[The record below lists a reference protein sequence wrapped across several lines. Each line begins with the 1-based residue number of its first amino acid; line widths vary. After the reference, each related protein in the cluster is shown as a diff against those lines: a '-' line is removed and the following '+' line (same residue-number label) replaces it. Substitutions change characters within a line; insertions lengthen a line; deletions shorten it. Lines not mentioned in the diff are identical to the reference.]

1 MKVTVQSPVAEDP
14 AQQNG
19 RWKIDLVGLSA
30 SLTEDDI
37 ASVFPSFE
45 KPCQIAIGDLSYE
58 IDPEMDST
66 LVKSMLYEKGE
77 LEKWNVFDSSTA
89 KRIKAQAT
97 FVEECHAQ
105 VAASSL
111 DGTELPFNH
120 NGKLFVQLI
129 TSVKFKVSARV
140 YDAVKKT
147 INAHKPEWDR
157 QFIRYSALPERG
169 FNRILKIEGEDRQ
182 LVAQAKRAL
191 EKVISGTVLTMDGKN
206 IWYSNLKIGKNAYR
220 KLQKIERDLEV
231 VIIRDIRASNFRAFG
246 PEDRLAQA
254 AEALKQLIDE
264 LKASDHPIKNRTTVS
279 LRAVGKKFALECE
292 RLEEREE
299 PEEPAEVEGRQEGN
313 DSTDS
318 ELTDPPTDHLN
329 GSG

>member
-1 MKVTVQSPVAEDP
+1 MKATVQSPVAEHP

-58 IDPEMDST
+58 MDLEMDST

-191 EKVISGTVLTMDGKN
+191 EKVITGTVLTMDGKN

-264 LKASDHPIKNRTTVS
+264 LKASDHAIKKSIN
-279 LRAVGKKFALECE
+279 VG
-292 RLEEREE
+292 
-299 PEEPAEVEGRQEGN
+299 
-313 DSTDS
+313 
-318 ELTDPPTDHLN
+318 
-329 GSG
+329 